1 MTATLLGN
9 NLFIV
14 WIILYNTPTN
24 QFKNIN
30 MNQFKDAWNFYLNH
44 WQYFALLAAPILAVE
59 VVTAQLI
66 TPLGSDAILE
76 NPEDLAEFAASNG
89 IYVLI
94 LLLLGIIAGVSF
106 IGGLI
111 AAFDSKISGYSL
123 DPMAALF
130 IGFKK
135 FFPIFGAYILCVIAV
150 FFGLLLLI
158 LPGIYV
164 GARLA
169 LFPSFMM
176 MENKG
181 VFDSLKFSW
190 EATDEHGGTLFGL
203 TLLFIVIMLIPSS
216 IFTSMLDPGFTQIM
230 ILGIF
235 EYVIVIP
242 WSYMYFSLYQSQKN
256 L

>member
-1 MTATLLGN
+1 
-9 NLFIV
+9 
-14 WIILYNTPTN
+14 
-24 QFKNIN
+24 
-30 MNQFKDAWNFYLNH
+30 MNQFKSAWNFYLNH
-44 WQYFALLAAPILAVE
+44 WQYFALLAAPILAIE
-59 VVTAQLI
+59 VVSAQLI
-66 TPLGSDAILE
+66 APLGSDAML
-76 NPEDLAEFAASNG
+76 EDLADFAASNG
-89 IYVLI
+89 IYMAI
-94 LLLLGIIAGVSF
+94 LGLLGIIASVSF
-106 IGGLI
+106 VGGLI
-111 AAFDSKISGYSL
+111 AAFDSKTSGYSL

-135 FFPIFGAYILCVIAV
+135 GFPIFGAYILCAIAV

-169 LFPSFMM
+169 LFPSYMM

-181 VFDSLKFSW
+181 VFDSLKSSW

-203 TLLFIVIMLIPSS
+203 TLLFIATMLIPSS

>member
-1 MTATLLGN
+1 MTATLLSN
-9 NLFIV
+9 NLFMV

>member
-1 MTATLLGN
+1 
-9 NLFIV
+9 
-14 WIILYNTPTN
+14 
-24 QFKNIN
+24 

-44 WQYFALLAAPILAVE
+44 WQYFALLAAPILAIE
-59 VVTAQLI
+59 IVTAQLI
-66 TPLGSDAILE
+66 TPLGSDAMLE
-76 NPEDLAEFAASNG
+76 NPEDLVEFAASNG
-89 IYVLI
+89 IYIAI
-94 LLLLGIIAGVSF
+94 LGLLGTLASVSF
-106 IGGLI
+106 VGGLI
-111 AAFDSKISGYSL
+111 AAFDSKTSGYSL
-123 DPMAALF
+123 DPMTALF

-135 FFPIFGAYILCVIAV
+135 FFPLFGAYILCVIAV

-158 LPGIYV
+158 LPGVYV

-181 VFDSLKFSW
+181 VLDSLKLSW
-190 EATDEHGGTLFGL
+190 EATDEHGGILFGL
-203 TLLFIVIMLIPSS
+203 TLLFIAITIIPSS
-216 IFTSMLDPGFTQIM
+216 IFTSLLDPGFTQIM

>member
-9 NLFIV
+9 NLFMV

-135 FFPIFGAYILCVIAV
+135 FFPIFGAYILCAIAV
-150 FFGLLLLI
+150 FFGLLIINSSRNLCRSKI
-158 LPGIYV
+158 GTFPFIYDD
-164 GARLA
+164 G
-169 LFPSFMM
+169 
-176 MENKG
+176 K
-181 VFDSLKFSW
+181 
-190 EATDEHGGTLFGL
+190 
-203 TLLFIVIMLIPSS
+203 
-216 IFTSMLDPGFTQIM
+216 
-230 ILGIF
+230 
-235 EYVIVIP
+235 
-242 WSYMYFSLYQSQKN
+242 
-256 L
+256 

>member
-1 MTATLLGN
+1 MTAILLGN
-9 NLFIV
+9 NLFMV

>member
-9 NLFIV
+9 NLFMV

-203 TLLFIVIMLIPSS
+203 TLLFIVIMLIPTS

>member
-1 MTATLLGN
+1 M
-9 NLFIV
+9 
-14 WIILYNTPTN
+14 
-24 QFKNIN
+24 N

-44 WQYFALLAAPILAVE
+44 WQYFALLAAPVLVIEIVS
-59 VVTAQLI
+59 AQLI
-66 TPLGSDAILE
+66 IPLGGDAMLE
-76 NPEDLAEFAASNG
+76 NPEDLVEFAASNG
-89 IYVLI
+89 TYIAI
-94 LLLLGIIAGVSF
+94 LGLLGIIASVSF
-106 IGGLI
+106 VGGLI

-135 FFPIFGAYILCVIAV
+135 FFPLFGAYILSVIAV

-158 LPGIYV
+158 LPGVYV

-176 MENKG
+176 MESKG
-181 VFDSLKFSW
+181 VMNSLKLSW

-203 TLLFIVIMLIPSS
+203 TLLFILVMLIPSS
-216 IFTSMLDPGFTQIM
+216 IFTSLIDPGFTQII

>member
-1 MTATLLGN
+1 
-9 NLFIV
+9 
-14 WIILYNTPTN
+14 
-24 QFKNIN
+24 
-30 MNQFKDAWNFYLNH
+30 MNQFKSAWNFYLNH
-44 WQYFALLAAPILAVE
+44 WQYFALLAAPVLAIE

-66 TPLGSDAILE
+66 APLGSESTSIVA
-76 NPEDLAEFAASNG
+76 LAEFAASNG
-89 IYVLI
+89 IYMAI
-94 LLLLGIIAGVSF
+94 LGLLGIIASVSF
-106 IGGLI
+106 VGGLI

-135 FFPIFGAYILCVIAV
+135 GFPIFGAYMLCAIAV

-169 LFPSFMM
+169 LFPSYMM

-181 VFDSLKFSW
+181 VFDSLKSSW

>member
-216 IFTSMLDPGFTQIM
+216 IFTSILDPGFTQIM

-242 WSYMYFSLYQSQKN
+242 WSYMYFSLYQSKKN

>member
-1 MTATLLGN
+1 M
-9 NLFIV
+9 I
-14 WIILYNTPTN
+14 WIILYNTPNN
-24 QFKNIN
+24 QFKKN
-30 MNQFKDAWNFYLNH
+30 MNQFKSAWNFYLNH
-44 WQYFALLAAPILAVE
+44 WQYFALLAAPVLAIE

-66 TPLGSDAILE
+66 APLGSDAMLE
-76 NPEDLAEFAASNG
+76 NPEDLAEFVASNG
-89 IYVLI
+89 IYMAI
-94 LLLLGIIAGVSF
+94 LGLLGIIASVSF
-106 IGGLI
+106 VGGLI
-111 AAFDSKISGYSL
+111 AAFDSKTSDYSL

-135 FFPIFGAYILCVIAV
+135 GLPLLGAYILCAIAV

-169 LFPSFMM
+169 LFPSYMM

-181 VFDSLKFSW
+181 VFDSLKSSW

>member
-9 NLFIV
+9 NLFMV

-242 WSYMYFSLYQSQKN
+242 WSYMYFSLYQSKKN

>member
-9 NLFIV
+9 NLFMV

-130 IGFKK
+130 VGFKK
-135 FFPIFGAYILCVIAV
+135 FFPIFGAYILCMIAV

-242 WSYMYFSLYQSQKN
+242 WSYIYFSLYQSQKN

>member
-1 MTATLLGN
+1 
-9 NLFIV
+9 
-14 WIILYNTPTN
+14 
-24 QFKNIN
+24 
-30 MNQFKDAWNFYLNH
+30 MNQFKSAWNFYLNH
-44 WQYFALLAAPILAVE
+44 WQYFALLAAPVLAIE

-66 TPLGSDAILE
+66 APLGSDAML
-76 NPEDLAEFAASNG
+76 EDLADFAASNG
-89 IYVLI
+89 IYMAI
-94 LLLLGIIAGVSF
+94 LGLLGIIASVSF
-106 IGGLI
+106 VGGLI
-111 AAFDSKISGYSL
+111 AAFDSKTSDYSL

-135 FFPIFGAYILCVIAV
+135 GFPIFGAYILCAIAV

-169 LFPSFMM
+169 LFPSYMM

-181 VFDSLKFSW
+181 VFDSLKSSW

>member
-1 MTATLLGN
+1 
-9 NLFIV
+9 
-14 WIILYNTPTN
+14 
-24 QFKNIN
+24 
-30 MNQFKDAWNFYLNH
+30 MNQFKSAWNFYLNH
-44 WQYFALLAAPILAVE
+44 WQYFALLAAPVLAIE

-66 TPLGSDAILE
+66 APLGSDAMF
-76 NPEDLAEFAASNG
+76 EDLADFADSNG
-89 IYVLI
+89 IYTAI
-94 LLLLGIIAGVSF
+94 LGLLGIIASVSF
-106 IGGLI
+106 VGGLI
-111 AAFDSKISGYSL
+111 AAFDSKTSGYSL

-135 FFPIFGAYILCVIAV
+135 GFPIFGAYILCAIAV

-169 LFPSFMM
+169 LFPSYMM

-181 VFDSLKFSW
+181 VFDSLKSSW

>member
-106 IGGLI
+106 VGGLI

>member
-1 MTATLLGN
+1 M
-9 NLFIV
+9 
-14 WIILYNTPTN
+14 
-24 QFKNIN
+24 
-30 MNQFKDAWNFYLNH
+30 
-44 WQYFALLAAPILAVE
+44 
-59 VVTAQLI
+59 
-66 TPLGSDAILE
+66 AIL
-76 NPEDLAEFAASNG
+76 G
-89 IYVLI
+89 
-94 LLLLGIIAGVSF
+94 LLVIIASVSF
-106 IGGLI
+106 VGGLI
-111 AAFDSKISGYSL
+111 AAFDSNISGYSL
-123 DPMAALF
+123 DPMTALF

-135 FFPIFGAYILCVIAV
+135 GFPILGAYMLSAIAV

-181 VFDSLKFSW
+181 VFDSLKLSW

-203 TLLFIVIMLIPSS
+203 TLLFIVIILIPSS
-216 IFTSMLDPGFTQIM
+216 IFTSMLDPGLTQIM
-230 ILGIF
+230 ILGVF

>member
-1 MTATLLGN
+1 
-9 NLFIV
+9 
-14 WIILYNTPTN
+14 
-24 QFKNIN
+24 

-44 WQYFALLAAPILAVE
+44 WQYFALLAAPILAIE
-59 VVTAQLI
+59 VVTAQLLTL

-89 IYVLI
+89 IYMGI
-94 LLLLGIIAGVSF
+94 LGLLGIIASVSF
-106 IGGLI
+106 VGGLI

-135 FFPIFGAYILCVIAV
+135 GLPIFGAYILCAIAV
-150 FFGLLLLI
+150 FFG
-158 LPGIYV
+158 
-164 GARLA
+164 
-169 LFPSFMM
+169 FMM

-181 VFDSLKFSW
+181 VFDSLKSSW

>member
-9 NLFIV
+9 NLFMV

-106 IGGLI
+106 VGGLI

>member
-1 MTATLLGN
+1 M
-9 NLFIV
+9 
-14 WIILYNTPTN
+14 
-24 QFKNIN
+24 
-30 MNQFKDAWNFYLNH
+30 
-44 WQYFALLAAPILAVE
+44 
-59 VVTAQLI
+59 
-66 TPLGSDAILE
+66 E
-76 NPEDLAEFAASNG
+76 NPEDLAEFASSNG
-89 IYVLI
+89 KYVLI
-94 LLLLGIIAGVSF
+94 LLLLGIIASVSF

-135 FFPIFGAYILCVIAV
+135 FFPLFGAYILCVIAV

-203 TLLFIVIMLIPSS
+203 TLLFIVIITLIPSS
-216 IFTSMLDPGFTQIM
+216 IFTSLLDPGFTQIM

>member
-9 NLFIV
+9 NLFMV

-44 WQYFALLAAPILAVE
+44 WQYFALLAAPILAIE

-106 IGGLI
+106 VGGLI

>member
-1 MTATLLGN
+1 
-9 NLFIV
+9 
-14 WIILYNTPTN
+14 
-24 QFKNIN
+24 

-44 WQYFALLAAPILAVE
+44 WQYFALLAAPILAIE

-66 TPLGSDAILE
+66 APLGLE
-76 NPEDLAEFAASNG
+76 NPENLAAFAASNG
-89 IYVLI
+89 IYTAI
-94 LLLLGIIAGVSF
+94 LGLLGIIASVSF
-106 IGGLI
+106 VGGLI

-135 FFPIFGAYILCVIAV
+135 GFPIFGAYILCAIAV

-181 VFDSLKFSW
+181 VFDSLKSSW
-190 EATDEHGGTLFGL
+190 EATDEHGGTVF
-203 TLLFIVIMLIPSS
+203 
-216 IFTSMLDPGFTQIM
+216 
-230 ILGIF
+230 
-235 EYVIVIP
+235 
-242 WSYMYFSLYQSQKN
+242 
-256 L
+256 

>member
-1 MTATLLGN
+1 
-9 NLFIV
+9 
-14 WIILYNTPTN
+14 
-24 QFKNIN
+24 

-44 WQYFALLAAPILAVE
+44 WQYFALLAAPVLAIE

-66 TPLGSDAILE
+66 APLGSESTSIVA
-76 NPEDLAEFAASNG
+76 LAEFAASNG
-89 IYVLI
+89 IYMAI
-94 LLLLGIIAGVSF
+94 LGLLGIIASVSF
-106 IGGLI
+106 VGGLI
-111 AAFDSKISGYSL
+111 AAFDSKTSGYSL

-135 FFPIFGAYILCVIAV
+135 GFPIFGAYMLCAIAV

-169 LFPSFMM
+169 LFPSYMM

-181 VFDSLKFSW
+181 VFDSLKSSW

>member
-1 MTATLLGN
+1 
-9 NLFIV
+9 
-14 WIILYNTPTN
+14 
-24 QFKNIN
+24 
-30 MNQFKDAWNFYLNH
+30 MNQFKSAWNFYLNH
-44 WQYFALLAAPILAVE
+44 WQYFALLAAPVLAIE

-66 TPLGSDAILE
+66 APLGSESTSIVA
-76 NPEDLAEFAASNG
+76 LAEFAASNG
-89 IYVLI
+89 IYMAI
-94 LLLLGIIAGVSF
+94 LGLLGIIASVSF
-106 IGGLI
+106 VGGLI
-111 AAFDSKISGYSL
+111 AAFDSKTSGYSL

-135 FFPIFGAYILCVIAV
+135 GFPIFGAYILCAIAV

-169 LFPSFMM
+169 LFPSYMM

-181 VFDSLKFSW
+181 VFDSLKSSW